1 MGTTALTITTALG
14 PYATTGLALPFEAM
28 DLANG
33 NHFVSSGKE
42 LLVVR
47 NDDVAAQTITV
58 VSVGG
63 VEGRTGDITA
73 FSIPAAAYAIFGPFP
88 VHGWRNAAGNIEV
101 TPSDVDLKAAVIKM
115 GNLR

>member
-1 MGTTALTITTALG
+1 MGTTALTITEALG

-28 DLANG
+28 DNVNN

-42 LLVVR
+42 LVIVR
-47 NDDVAAQTITV
+47 NDDAGAQTVTV
-58 VSVGG
+58 TSVGG

-73 FSIPAAAYAIFGPFP
+73 FSIPIGDYAIFGPFP
-88 VHGWRNAAGNIEV
+88 VHGWRDASGNIV
-101 TPSDVDLKAAVIKM
+101 LTPSTATLFVAVIKM